1 MMQTT
6 YLHLVSML
14 RMHGAVP
21 SSSPMCL
28 RGLLLRQEQGHL
40 CTIYNHRFQ
49 VIEFG
54 KRASECESLGFPSGR
69 VEVSALLGLS
79 A

>member
-1 MMQTT
+1 
-6 YLHLVSML
+6 
-14 RMHGAVP
+14 MHGAVP
-21 SSSPMCL
+21 SSSPMRL

-54 KRASECESLGFPSGR
+54 KSASGCESLGFPSSG
-69 VEVSALLGLS
+69 VEVSAVLGLS

>member
-6 YLHLVSML
+6 YLHLVPRL

-21 SSSPMCL
+21 SSSSMCL
-28 RGLLLRQEQGHL
+28 RGLPLRQEQGHL
-40 CTIYNHRFQ
+40 CAIYNHRFQ

-54 KRASECESLGFPSGR
+54 KSASGWEFLGSSSGG

-79 A
+79 V